1 MRLAEFLADLA
12 TFFLTPCA
20 WLPPIPPFSS
30 DLVSVAGLGLW
41 PRLLALVVLLGVV
54 APGVLRRPPCRALKQ
69 CRAYFSFFL
78 YLGQV

>member
-54 APGVLRRPPCRALKQ
+54 VPVVFLLPPC
-69 CRAYFSFFL
+69 
-78 YLGQV
+78 LGLTGE